1 MPVMSFE
8 VLLILILALI
18 FLLQWLDG
26 LDRDRRKAIEV
37 RQKAEADLLN
47 MLMLRKSLADLLKK
61 LAANPGDMSLQ
72 QQVLA
77 SMRVQEDAKGTGLG
91 YGSLLALFEANSG
104 DKTLR
109 KTVLEAGRIHYGK
122 IAGGVASLDDE
133 RRVMNDIAVRS

>member
-1 MPVMSFE
+1 MSFE
-8 VLLILILALI
+8 VLLIVILALI

-26 LDRDRRKAIEV
+26 LDRERRKN
-37 RQKAEADLLN
+37 AEARARAAADFAN
-47 MLMLRKSLADLLKK
+47 MIALRKSLADLLKK
-61 LAANPGDMSLQ
+61 LAAEPANVGLQ
-72 QQVLA
+72 QQVLS

-91 YGSLLALFEANSG
+91 YGSLLALFETNSS

-122 IAGGVASLDDE
+122 VAGGMASLDDE

>member
-1 MPVMSFE
+1 
-8 VLLILILALI
+8 
-18 FLLQWLDG
+18 
-26 LDRDRRKAIEV
+26 
-37 RQKAEADLLN
+37 

-61 LAANPGDMSLQ
+61 LAANPGDMGLQ

-77 SMRVQEDAKGTGLG
+77 SMRVQEDPKGTGLG

>member
-1 MPVMSFE
+1 MSFE
-8 VLLILILALI
+8 VLLIVILALI

-26 LDRDRRKAIEV
+26 LDRERRKNLEA
-37 RQKAEADLLN
+37 RAKAAADFAN
-47 MLMLRKSLADLLKK
+47 MMALRKSLADLLKK
-61 LAANPGDMSLQ
+61 LAAEPGNVGLQ

-77 SMRVQEDAKGTGLG
+77 SMRVQEDAKGTGFA
-91 YGSLLALFEANSG
+91 YSTLLTLFETNSS

-109 KTVLEAGRIHYGK
+109 KTVLESGRIHYGK

>member
-1 MPVMSFE
+1 MSFE
-8 VLLILILALI
+8 VLLIVILALI

-26 LDRDRRKAIEV
+26 LDRERRKN
-37 RQKAEADLLN
+37 AEARARAAADFAN
-47 MLMLRKSLADLLKK
+47 MIALRKSLADLLKK
-61 LAANPGDMSLQ
+61 LAAEPANVGLQ
-72 QQVLA
+72 QQVLS

-91 YGSLLALFEANSG
+91 YGALLALFETNSS

-122 IAGGVASLDDE
+122 VAGGMASLDDE